1 MSLFSYG
8 KKLLKSYP
16 WLTRAAAVGFNF
28 FSFNR
33 FKVKR
38 GNKIEIRTSFLK
50 KCRIKVKGKNN
61 EIIFGD
67 KCYLDRC
74 TISIVGNNN
83 KIILGDSVCMHEC
96 GLCLENDGG
105 TIFVGDKTLV
115 CGPTHF
121 SCIEGTKIT
130 VGADCLFSSDTL
142 LRTGDSHS
150 VLDMDG
156 KRINPAKDICIGDRV
171 WFGTRAMCMKGAAL
185 ANDSI
190 LSAGAILTKA
200 IETSNVVVAGVPA
213 KIVKENVKWCRERI

>member
-8 KKLLKSYP
+8 KKLLTKHP

-38 GNKIEIRTSFLK
+38 GNKIEIGTSFLK
-50 KCRIKVKGKNN
+50 RCRIRVKGKNN
-61 EIIFGD
+61 EIILGH
-67 KCYLDRC
+67 KCYLDHC
-74 TISIVGNNN
+74 TVSIVGNNN
-83 KIILGDSVCMHEC
+83 RIVLGDLVCMHK
-96 GLCLENDGG
+96 GSLCLENDGG
-105 TIFVGDKTLV
+105 TISIGDKTLV

-121 SCIEGTKIT
+121 SSIEGTKIT
-130 VGADCLFSSDTL
+130 VGDECLFSADTL

-156 KRINPAKDICIGDRV
+156 SRINPAKDICIGDRV
-171 WFGTRAMCMKGAAL
+171 WFGARAMCMKGAAL
-185 ANDSI
+185 ADDSV

-200 IETSNVVVAGVPA
+200 IETPNVVVAGVPA
-213 KIVKENVKWCRERI
+213 KIVNENVKWCRERI